1 MLNTTN
7 KQEKRTKIKFQA
19 IRVSDKPCSTVF
31 QCRAYTLRRS
41 FFLFCA
47 LLFLLLTIVVLPI
60 KQIELNFLTTKI
72 IFYKY
77 IHYFVGNRGFVKTAG
92 RNTFIMIINFIKF

>member
-1 MLNTTN
+1 VLNTTN

-31 QCRAYTLRRS
+31 QCRATLRRS

-72 IFYKY
+72 IFTN
-77 IHYFVGNRGFVKTAG
+77 I
-92 RNTFIMIINFIKF
+92 FIILWGIVDLSKLPDETLL